1 MFGLPGEVVKHPLTY
16 WKAIVHPEDWERFY
30 QSNMEVVS
38 GKVDCHSVEFRA
50 KKRSGEYVWIK
61 CRGQMIYDKGNQEL
75 FAGIMCLMGKQ
86 NKVDPLTQLL
96 NYTEFYKA
104 LEKSLKDEMVE
115 HLAVMVIDIDE
126 FRQVN
131 ELYSRSFGDKV
142 LKRMGQTIQALL
154 PANASLYRIEKD
166 KMGILMDN
174 AVGHDV

>member
-61 CRGQMIYDKGNQEL
+61 CRGQMVYDKEGNQEL

-104 LEKSLKDEMVE
+104 LGKSLKDEMVE
-115 HLAVMVIDIDE
+115 YLAVMVIDIDE

-142 LKRMGQTIQALL
+142 LKRM
-154 PANASLYRIEKD
+154 
-166 KMGILMDN
+166 
-174 AVGHDV
+174 